1 MNTTNHIAPDDL
13 YLYALQLLP
22 ETEMRSCAVHLKE
35 CATCRAYVGEIQG
48 DLVTYAMTAEMQAP
62 PSQARER
69 LLKQVAKEKKFIAV
83 DPVEQRIEPVLYPRN
98 SRMFQME
105 APEERRSKTP
115 VVMAWVGWAVA
126 AGVAV
131 AAGLQY
137 EQTQTMRQNMTTETA
152 QLQQKLQDKLD
163 ANAADSE
170 RAKQVLN
177 TLTDAKALQVA
188 MHIPA
193 NPNAPVNFNPEG
205 HVAYVSA
212 QGSLVFV
219 ATHLDPLQTAKTYE
233 LWLLPAVGA
242 PVPAGLFKPDAN
254 GNATVVMPELPKG
267 VAAKGFGVT
276 VEEDG
281 GSKSPTKP
289 IVLAGMAE

>member
-1 MNTTNHIAPDDL
+1 MSTTQHIAPDDL

-22 ETEMRSCAVHLKE
+22 ETEMQSASLHLKE
-35 CATCRAYVGEIQG
+35 CPVCRGLVGDIQG

-69 LLKQVAKEKKFIAV
+69 LLRQVAKEKKFIPV

-137 EQTQTMRQNMTTETA
+137 QQTELIRLNLSRETA
-152 QLQQKLQDKLD
+152 QLQQKLD
-163 ANAADSE
+163 ANTTESE
-170 RAKQVLN
+170 RAQQVLQ

-188 MHIPA
+188 MHIPV

-205 HVAYVSA
+205 HVAYVA
-212 QGSLVFV
+212 EKGSLVFV

-233 LWLLPAVGA
+233 LWLLPSTGA
-242 PVPAGLFKPDAN
+242 PVPAGLFKPDAS

-267 VAAKGFGVT
+267 VKAAGFGVT

-281 GSKSPTKP
+281 GSKTPTKP